1 MRSNLTTVGMYNS
14 NISYLAAP
22 IIISLKYRYPP
33 LARVSAISHF
43 WYAQETNKLCV
54 ALEYRIVTSD
64 ILLHLS
70 VSLKIVPVPPKERC
84 QGLHMFCGHISAKFR
99 CAPTQCFCHKIGRR
113 EKQQILECGIVTPA
127 ILLHLA

>member
-43 WYAQETNKLCV
+43 WYAQGTNKLCV

-70 VSLKIVPVPPKERC
+70 VSLKIVPVTPKERC
-84 QGLHMFCGHISAKFR
+84 QDC
-99 CAPTQCFCHKIGRR
+99 TCFVGTSRQNFAMPLNIGVNSFLAQEWKKRK
-113 EKQQILECGIVTPA
+113 KQQHVY
-127 ILLHLA
+127 HFD